1 MMELAGQ
8 VAIVTGATRGIGRAT
23 ARELATAGA
32 RVLINYQR
40 NAALAEELAAEIAA
54 HRGEAFACQAD
65 VADEDAVQRMV
76 QAALDRWGRIDI
88 LINNAGIT
96 ADAPLA
102 RLRPEQWRQV
112 IETDLTSVF
121 LCCRAVLPA
130 MRAAGYG
137 RIVSVSS
144 LAALAG
150 NVGQTNYAAAKAGII
165 GLSRALA
172 REVAREG
179 ITVNVVA
186 PGYIETDMVETV
198 PEALRT
204 WALQA
209 IALGRFGQPEE
220 VAAAI
225 RFLVSPRASYITG
238 HVLTIDGGWV
248 MP

>member
-1 MMELAGQ
+1 MELQGQ
-8 VAIVTGATRGIGRAT
+8 VAIITGAGRGIGRAT
-23 ARELATAGA
+23 ALELAAAGA
-32 RVLINYQR
+32 RVLINYQHS
-40 NAALAEELAAEIAA
+40 AAAATQLATDIIANGGDA
-54 HRGEAFACQAD
+54 LTYQAN
-65 VADEDAVQRMV
+65 VSDEQAVQGMV

-102 RLRPEQWRQV
+102 RLRPEQWQQV
-112 IETDLTSVF
+112 IDIDLTSVF
-121 LCCRAVLPA
+121 LCCRAVTPI

-165 GLSRALA
+165 GLSRSLA
-172 REVAREG
+172 REVARDG
-179 ITVNVVA
+179 ITVNIVA

-198 PEALRT
+198 PEALRA

-209 IALGRFGQPEE
+209 IAIGRFGYPEE

>member
-1 MMELAGQ
+1 MELRGQ
-8 VAIVTGATRGIGRAT
+8 VAIITGGARGIGRAT
-23 ARELATAGA
+23 TIELANAGA

-40 NAALAEELAAEIAA
+40 SAGAAEALAAEIVAA
-54 HRGEAFACQAD
+54 GGDAFAYQAD
-65 VADEDAVQRMV
+65 VADEQAVTGMV
-76 QAALDRWGRIDI
+76 QAVLDRWGKIDI
-88 LINNAGIT
+88 LVNNAGIT

-102 RLRPEQWRQV
+102 RLRPEQWQHV

-121 LCCRAVLPA
+121 LCCRAVIPA
-130 MRAAGYG
+130 MQRASYG

-165 GLSRALA
+165 GLSRSLA
-172 REVAREG
+172 REVARDG

-198 PEALRT
+198 PETLRA

-209 IALGRFGQPEE
+209 IAIGRFGRPEE
-220 VAAAI
+220 VSAAI

>member
-1 MMELAGQ
+1 MELRGQ
-8 VAIVTGATRGIGRAT
+8 VAIITGGARGIGRAT
-23 ARELATAGA
+23 TIELAQAGA

-40 NAALAEELAAEIAA
+40 SAGAAEALAAEIVAA
-54 HRGEAFACQAD
+54 GGDAFAYQAD
-65 VADEDAVQRMV
+65 VADEQAVTGMV
-76 QAALDRWGRIDI
+76 QAVLDRWGKIDI
-88 LINNAGIT
+88 LVNNAGIT

-102 RLRPEQWRQV
+102 RLRPEQWQHV

-121 LCCRAVLPA
+121 LCCRAVIPA
-130 MRAAGYG
+130 MQRAGYG

-165 GLSRALA
+165 GLSRSLA
-172 REVAREG
+172 REVARDG

-198 PEALRT
+198 PEALRA

-209 IALGRFGQPEE
+209 IAIGRFGRPEE

>member
-1 MMELAGQ
+1 MELRGQ
-8 VAIVTGATRGIGRAT
+8 VAIITGGARGIGRAT
-23 ARELATAGA
+23 TIELAQAGA

-40 NAALAEELAAEIAA
+40 SAGAAEALAAEIVAA
-54 HRGEAFACQAD
+54 GGDAFAYQAD
-65 VADEDAVQRMV
+65 VADEQAVTGMV
-76 QAALDRWGRIDI
+76 QAVLDRWGKIDI
-88 LINNAGIT
+88 LVNNAGIT

-102 RLRPEQWRQV
+102 RLRPEQWQHV

-121 LCCRAVLPA
+121 LCCRAVIPA
-130 MRAAGYG
+130 MQRAGYG

-165 GLSRALA
+165 GLSRSLA
-172 REVAREG
+172 REVARDG

-198 PEALRT
+198 PEALRA

-209 IALGRFGQPEE
+209 IAIGRFGRPEE
-220 VAAAI
+220 VSAAI

>member
-1 MMELAGQ
+1 MELRSQ
-8 VAIVTGATRGIGRAT
+8 VAIITGGARGIGRAT
-23 ARELATAGA
+23 TIELANAGA

-40 NAALAEELAAEIAA
+40 SAGAAEALAAEIVAA
-54 HRGEAFACQAD
+54 GGDAFAYQAD
-65 VADEDAVQRMV
+65 VADEQAVTGMV
-76 QAALDRWGRIDI
+76 QAVLDRWGKIDI
-88 LINNAGIT
+88 LVNNAGIT

-102 RLRPEQWRQV
+102 RLRPEQWQHV

-121 LCCRAVLPA
+121 LCCRAVIPA
-130 MRAAGYG
+130 MQRAGYG

-165 GLSRALA
+165 GLSRSLA
-172 REVAREG
+172 REVARDG

-198 PEALRT
+198 PEALRA

-209 IALGRFGQPEE
+209 IAIGRFGRPEE
-220 VAAAI
+220 VSAAI

>member
-1 MMELAGQ
+1 MELRGQ
-8 VAIVTGATRGIGRAT
+8 VAIITGGARGIGRAT
-23 ARELATAGA
+23 TIELAQAGA

-40 NAALAEELAAEIAA
+40 SAGAAEALAAEIVAA
-54 HRGEAFACQAD
+54 GGDAFAYQAD
-65 VADEDAVQRMV
+65 VSDEQAVTGMV
-76 QAALDRWGRIDI
+76 QAVLDRWERIDI
-88 LINNAGIT
+88 LVNNAGIT

-102 RLRPEQWRQV
+102 RLRPEQWQHV
-112 IETDLTSVF
+112 IDTDLTSVF
-121 LCCRAVLPA
+121 LCCRAVIPT
-130 MRAAGYG
+130 MQRAGYG

-165 GLSRALA
+165 GLSRSLA
-172 REVAREG
+172 REVARDG

-186 PGYIETDMVETV
+186 PGYVETDMVETV
-198 PEALRT
+198 PEALRA

-209 IALGRFGQPEE
+209 IAIGRFGRPEE

>member
-1 MMELAGQ
+1 MELQGQ
-8 VAIVTGATRGIGRAT
+8 VAIVTGGARGIGRAT
-23 ARELATAGA
+23 TIELANAGA

-40 NAALAEELAAEIAA
+40 SAGAAEALAAEIAA
-54 HRGEAFACQAD
+54 AGGEALPYQAD
-65 VADEDAVQRMV
+65 VADEQAVTRMI
-76 QAALDRWGRIDI
+76 QAALSRWGRIDI
-88 LINNAGIT
+88 LVNNAGIT
-96 ADAPLA
+96 ADAPMA
-102 RLRPEQWRQV
+102 RLRPEQWQHV

-121 LCCRAVLPA
+121 LCCRAVVPV
-130 MRAAGYG
+130 MRSAGYG
-137 RIVSVSS
+137 RIVSISS

-165 GLSRALA
+165 GLSRSLA
-172 REVAREG
+172 REVARDG

-198 PEALRT
+198 PEALRA

-209 IALGRFGQPEE
+209 IALGRFGRPEE

>member
-1 MMELAGQ
+1 MELRGQ
-8 VAIVTGATRGIGRAT
+8 VAIITGGARGIGRAT
-23 ARELATAGA
+23 TIELAQAGA

-40 NAALAEELAAEIAA
+40 SAGAAEALAAEIVAA
-54 HRGEAFACQAD
+54 GGDAFAYQAD
-65 VADEDAVQRMV
+65 VSDEQAVTGMV
-76 QAALDRWGRIDI
+76 QAVLDRWGRIDI
-88 LINNAGIT
+88 LVNNAGIT

-102 RLRPEQWRQV
+102 RLRPEQWQHV
-112 IETDLTSVF
+112 IDTDLTSVF
-121 LCCRAVLPA
+121 LCCRAVIPT
-130 MRAAGYG
+130 MQRAGYG

-165 GLSRALA
+165 GLSRSLA
-172 REVAREG
+172 REVARDG

-186 PGYIETDMVETV
+186 PGYVETDMVETV
-198 PEALRT
+198 PEALRS

-209 IALGRFGQPEE
+209 IAIGRFGRPEE

>member
-1 MMELAGQ
+1 MELRGQ
-8 VAIVTGATRGIGRAT
+8 VAIITGGARGIGRAT
-23 ARELATAGA
+23 TIELAQAGA

-40 NAALAEELAAEIAA
+40 SVGAAEALAAEIVAA
-54 HRGEAFACQAD
+54 GGDAFAYQAD
-65 VADEDAVQRMV
+65 VADEQAVTGMV
-76 QAALDRWGRIDI
+76 QAVLDRWGKIDI
-88 LINNAGIT
+88 LVNNAGIT

-102 RLRPEQWRQV
+102 RLRPEQWQHV

-121 LCCRAVLPA
+121 LCCRAVIPT
-130 MRAAGYG
+130 MQRAGYG

-165 GLSRALA
+165 GLSRSLA
-172 REVAREG
+172 REVARDG

-198 PEALRT
+198 PEALRA

-209 IALGRFGQPEE
+209 IAIGRFGRPEE